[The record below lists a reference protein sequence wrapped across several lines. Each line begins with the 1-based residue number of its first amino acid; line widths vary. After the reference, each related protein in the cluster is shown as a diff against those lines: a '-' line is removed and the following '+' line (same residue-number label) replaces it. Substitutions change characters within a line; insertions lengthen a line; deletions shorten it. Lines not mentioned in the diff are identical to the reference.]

1 MEKKLRE
8 TLNEAL
14 DRLLQVTL
22 RKRYCR
28 LMSREFLSLVNSQ
41 TDFLFGLVVGDMLEG
56 LGFCTYGAHK
66 RSPNDKE
73 FRELFKIIQERSKE
87 IYEKIESIEPQNEVD

>member
-1 MEKKLRE
+1 MEKKLRG

-14 DRLLQVTL
+14 DRLLQITL

-28 LMSREFLSLVNSQ
+28 LMNREFLSLIDSQ
-41 TDFLFGLVVGDMLEG
+41 RDFLFGLVVGDMLEG
-56 LGFCTYGAHK
+56 LGFCIYGAYK

-87 IYEKIESIEPQNEVD
+87 IYEKIESIEPKTEAD